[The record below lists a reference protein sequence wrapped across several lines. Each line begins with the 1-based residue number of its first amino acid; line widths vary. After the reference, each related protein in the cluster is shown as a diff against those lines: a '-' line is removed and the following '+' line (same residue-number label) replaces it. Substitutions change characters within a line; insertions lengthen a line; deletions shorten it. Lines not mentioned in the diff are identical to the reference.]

1 MGNIQKGV
9 SSPHHDMH
17 PAHQHPDSFFLFFIF
32 YFLNFGVENIIFI
45 HCKGSPRDVP
55 I

>member
-17 PAHQHPDSFFLFFIF
+17 PAHQHPDSFF

>member
-17 PAHQHPDSFFLFFIF
+17 PAHQHPDSFFYFLFFN
-32 YFLNFGVENIIFI
+32 FLILGWKILYLFIIKVA
-45 HCKGSPRDVP
+45 HVMYLS
-55 I
+55 